1 MTDQHAPFA
10 PSGLARVVACPGS
23 FNLLRAARAAGLTLD
38 EDDTDASREG
48 TAAHWV
54 ASEAAPHGVI
64 AEVGTLAPNGVAVTD
79 EMVEGAQMWLDA
91 LSGATDRA
99 ASEGQVSRIEQ
110 HIQCPAIHHDCHGTP
125 DFTYGPDNGELLI
138 ADYKFGHRYVDPFEN
153 WQLLAYA
160 SGTMPEYYPTMR
172 ITLRIVQPR
181 SYHRDGP
188 VRDWVIDGDQ
198 LRGYVTRLRSAC
210 VAALAPDAQCVTGPQ
225 CYMCPARH
233 VCEAALHME
242 QSALYLAGTSV
253 PLDISTEAKAVRLH
267 QVLRALDHLKQME
280 SGLTDDL
287 SARIRGGS
295 TVPGFTLQA
304 SAGREKWAHDTA
316 TVTALGMA
324 LGIDLSKPSVITPNQ
339 ARKAG
344 VPDEMV
350 AAYSERQSGSVSL
363 VEVDVGKLACV
374 FAQRPAV
381 IYKEV

>member
-23 FNLLRAARAAGLTLD
+23 FNLLRAAGLTLD

-54 ASEAAPHGVI
+54 ASEALYGRWY
-64 AEVGTLAPNGVAVTD
+64 EVGALAPNGVAVTD
-79 EMVEGAQMWLDA
+79 EMAEGAEMWRDA
-91 LSGATDRA
+91 LFPTDRVFSGKA
-99 ASEGQVSRIEQ
+99 EQ
-110 HIQCPAIHHDCHGTP
+110 HIECPAIHHDCHGTP
-125 DFTYGPDNGELLI
+125 DFTYGPDNGQLLV

-153 WQLLAYA
+153 WQLIAYA

-198 LRGYVTRLRSAC
+198 LRDYVTRLRIAC
-210 VAALAPDAQCVTGPQ
+210 VAALEPGAKCVTGPQ

-253 PLDISTEAKAVRLH
+253 PLDISVEAKAVRLR
-267 QVLRALDHLKQME
+267 QVRRALDHLKQME

-287 SARIRGGS
+287 SARIRGGG
-295 TVPGFTLQA
+295 TVPGFTLRA
-304 SAGREKWAHDTA
+304 GAGREKWTKE
-316 TVTALGMA
+316 VGEVVALGA
-324 LGIDLSKPSVITPNQ
+324 VLGVDLSKPGVVTPNQ

-344 VPDEMV
+344 VPDDMV

-363 VEVDVGKLACV
+363 VEVDVGKLAGV
-374 FAQRPAV
+374 FARPA
-381 IYKEV
+381 IIHKEV